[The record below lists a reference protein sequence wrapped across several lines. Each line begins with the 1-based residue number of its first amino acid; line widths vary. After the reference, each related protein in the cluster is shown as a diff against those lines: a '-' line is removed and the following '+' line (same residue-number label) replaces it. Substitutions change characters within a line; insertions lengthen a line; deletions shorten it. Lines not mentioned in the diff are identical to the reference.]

1 MSVTDLKS
9 LWDSLKNNTM
19 FHLIVLLC
27 LCIFLYSMMSGYM
40 SSRRNNFENV
50 KMLYGS
56 NDIGNGLNNKNCRGI
71 PRMDE
76 AIIRN
81 MIDLPN
87 RNPAMLTSSMVVP
100 EITKNVEDIR
110 RTRMDILNMFYNTFD
125 EDAISIKSRPQG
137 LYVIP

>member
-1 MSVTDLKS
+1 MSITDLKG
-9 LWDSLKNNTM
+9 LWDGLKNNTI
-19 FHLIVLLC
+19 FHLVVLLC
-27 LCIFLYSMMSGYM
+27 VCAFLYSMLSGYM

-50 KMLYGS
+50 KILYGS

-87 RNPAMLTSSMVVP
+87 RNPAMLTTSMVVP

-125 EDAISIKSRPQG
+125 EDSVTIKNRPQG

>member
-1 MSVTDLKS
+1 MLVTDLKG
-9 LWDSLKNNTM
+9 LWDGLKHNTM
-19 FHLIVLLC
+19 FHLVVLLC
-27 LCIFLYSMMSGYM
+27 VCTFLYSMLSGYM

-50 KMLYGS
+50 KILYGY

-76 AIIRN
+76 SIIRN

-87 RNPAMLTSSMVVP
+87 RNPAMLTTSMVVP
-100 EITKNVEDIR
+100 EITQNVEDQR

-125 EDAISIKSRPQG
+125 EDSVTIKNRPQG

>member
-125 EDAISIKSRPQG
+125 EDSVTIKNRPQG

>member
-1 MSVTDLKS
+1 MLVTDLKG
-9 LWDSLKNNTM
+9 LWDGLKHNTM
-19 FHLIVLLC
+19 FHLVVLLC
-27 LCIFLYSMMSGYM
+27 VCAFLYSMLSGYM
-40 SSRRNNFENV
+40 SPRRNNFENV

-56 NDIGNGLNNKNCRGI
+56 NDIGNGTGGKCRGI
-71 PRMDE
+71 PKMDE

-87 RNPAMLTSSMVVP
+87 RNPAMLTSSMVIP
-100 EITKNVEDIR
+100 EITKNVEDQR

-125 EDAISIKSRPQG
+125 EDAITIKTRPQG

>member
-1 MSVTDLKS
+1 MLVTDLKG
-9 LWDSLKNNTM
+9 LWDSLKHNTM
-19 FHLIVLLC
+19 FHLVVLLC
-27 LCIFLYSMMSGYM
+27 VCAFLYSMLSGYM

-50 KMLYGS
+50 KILYGS
-56 NDIGNGLNNKNCRGI
+56 NDIGNGLGEKCRGI
-71 PRMDE
+71 PKMDE
-76 AIIRN
+76 TIIRN

-87 RNPAMLTSSMVVP
+87 RNPAMLTSSMVIP
-100 EITKNVEDIR
+100 EITQNAEDQR